1 MERTE
6 LPKDHGMFFVFE
18 TQQVLHFWLKNTLI
32 PLDIFFFDADGNF
45 VSMATMEPC
54 KVDPCRGYS
63 SQKEVRYALEVNAGI
78 GKNIGIGSGWK
89 FLR

>member
-45 VSMATMEPC
+45 VSMATMEPLQSG
-54 KVDPCRGYS
+54 P
-63 SQKEVRYALEVNAGI
+63 LEAI
-78 GKNIGIGSGWK
+78 HRRRKSDMPLK
-89 FLR
+89 STRA